1 MSDGKGAPHSLH
13 IPLDA
18 DNDLAADF
26 ERVRQAQAERNA
38 TGKTGGKGFDPS
50 SQRTNSDKVSL
61 SENFDKELYG
71 DESKDKYAG
80 YHSSIPAAD
89 DEDEDMDM
97 DGEGGGGGRTLVG
110 QYTATSAQI
119 NEWAQGGTAE
129 DDILDSR
136 EKQAQIA
143 NRETDYQKRRFKRE
157 LSPGRGEDR
166 SYREVMA
173 EREIEREEERVQRL
187 LEDKKKEAIAKG
199 DDDEMDGVEHQA
211 TLKDDSGEN
220 GANGT
225 KAVEAPKP
233 RAKKRRWDTAKT
245 VDGSEANGDAAVN
258 GEADTNGHAADG
270 EGPLKKSRWNV
281 EPEPVSAPAAP
292 TKRSKWDMVST
303 QDSAAPNGGV
313 NGAATPAPGVMTFGT
328 DVSSRNAPLSDEEL
342 NEMLPSEGY
351 KILDPPPGY
360 EPLRAPAKRLAPPQT
375 PVNTGGFMMQ
385 EPVDARQM
393 GKQLPSD
400 IPGVGDLQ
408 FFKAEDMAYFGKLV
422 DNADENEMSV
432 DELKERK
439 IMRLLLKV
447 KNGTPPMRKT
457 ALRHITDNARVFGA
471 GPLFDQILPLL
482 MEKSLEDQERHLLV
496 KVIDRVLYKLD
507 DLVRPYVHKILVV
520 IEPLLIDQDYYAR
533 VEGREII
540 SNLSKAAGLA
550 HMISTMRPDIDHQDE
565 YVRNTTARAFAVVAS
580 ALGIPTLLPFLKAV
594 CKSKKSWQARH
605 TGVKIIQQIPILMG
619 CAVLPHLKGL
629 VDCIGDNL
637 NDEQMKVRTVT
648 SLALAALAEASN
660 PFGIESFDP
669 ILHSLWTGARKQRG
683 KGLAGFL
690 KAVGY
695 IIPLMDEEY
704 SNYFTSQIMEVL
716 LREFQSPDEEMKKVV
731 LKVISQCSGTSGVT
745 SAYLKETVL
754 PDFFKS
760 FWVRRMALDKRN
772 YKQVV
777 ETTVDLGNKVGV
789 GEIVE
794 RIVNNL
800 KDESEAYRKMTV
812 ETIEKVISAMG
823 AADINE
829 RLEERLVD
837 GILHAFQEQSVEDI
851 VLLNGFGTVVNALGT
866 RCKPYLPQIVST
878 ILWRLN
884 NKSATVRQQAADL
897 VTRIAIVMKQCG
909 EDGLMGKLGTVLY
922 EYLGEEYPEVLGSIL
937 GAMRSIVTVVGISSM
952 QPPIRDLLPRLTP
965 ILRNRHEKVQENTID
980 LVGRIADRGPESV
993 NAREWMRICFEL
1005 LDMLKAH
1012 KKGIRRAAN
1021 NTFGFIAKAIG
1032 PQDVLAT
1039 LLNNLRVQERQSRVC
1054 TAVAIG
1060 IVAET
1065 CAPFTVLPAL
1075 MNEYRVPEL
1084 NVQNGVLKSL
1094 SFLFEYIGEMA
1105 KDYVYAVTPL
1115 LEDALVD
1122 RDQVHRQTAASV
1134 VKHVALGVV
1143 GLGCEDAMLHL
1154 LNLLYPNLFE
1164 TSPHVIDRVI
1174 EAIDAVRLAV
1184 GTGVVMN
1191 YVWAGLFHPARKA
1204 RKQFDSIADD
1214 VERHFDLVASHLREW
1229 IPHETPLSRPSPAPL
1244 PPPTTLQV
1252 AQRWIARNRAVSAAV
1267 LAFLVTGSV
1276 GGWVYV
1282 RSQRSRRKRRAR
1294 KSPSGARTDVVVVAG
1309 GVADP
1314 LTSAL
1319 YLDLERRGYVVYV
1332 VANTAEDERYIRSQS
1347 RADLLPLQLDL
1358 VDPGRAGQ
1366 QMRRFGELLG
1376 REHRA
1381 FEGAEAHLLRFVG
1394 LVVVPSTSSPEPAR
1408 IEEVGSEEWSDALN
1422 AKVLNTI
1429 ATAQLFLPAVVAQKA
1444 KILLLAPSVTPALKL
1459 PGHAVQSTVY
1469 GALEGF
1475 TSTLSAEMLEEGVSV
1490 SKFKL
1495 GNIDIPAV
1503 TAKQRR
1509 EAAGGQAVSRVKATP
1524 VRKLQDAVFDAL
1536 VARPGRGRG
1545 TWYVG
1550 RGSLAYEVVGNWVP
1564 QGVVGWMMGGRS
1576 RARGVEEREEE
1587 GMGSSAG
1594 SLTWEKVEQEE

>member
-1 MSDGKGAPHSLH
+1 MPSASKRSAKS
-13 IPLDA
+13 A
-18 DNDLAADF
+18 
-26 ERVRQAQAERNA
+26 
-38 TGKTGGKGFDPS
+38 S
-50 SQRTNSDKVSL
+50 SQRTDNTKASL
-61 SENFDKELYG
+61 TDNFDKELYG
-71 DESKDKYAG
+71 GDDSNDRYVT
-80 YHSSIPAAD
+80 SIAAHD
-89 DEDEDMDM
+89 DEDMDV
-97 DGEGGGGGRTLVG
+97 DGEEEEGEGRLVG
-110 QYTATSAQI
+110 QYTATSAQM
-119 NEWAQGGTAE
+119 NEWAHGGAAE
-129 DDILDSR
+129 DDILESK

-143 NRETDYQKRRFKRE
+143 SRESDYQKQRFKRT
-157 LSPGRGEDR
+157 LSPSRGEDK

-173 EREIEREEERVQRL
+173 ERDMEREEERVKRAI
-187 LEDKKKEAIAKG
+187 EEKNKETIAKG
-199 DDDEMDGVEHQA
+199 DDDEEMDGVEHQA
-211 TLKDDSGEN
+211 LLKD
-220 GANGT
+220 GANGH
-225 KAVEAPKP
+225 AEDESKP
-233 RAKKRRWDTAKT
+233 RSRKRRWDTGGE
-245 VDGSEANGDAAVN
+245 GSATNGDATHAEATN
-258 GEADTNGHAADG
+258 GEAAINGEKSSRRSRWDTAAAPEAEATNGGTEH
-270 EGPLKKSRWNV
+270 KKSRWDTTT
-281 EPEPVSAPAAP
+281 APDVVAAP
-292 TKRSKWDMVST
+292 PKKRSKWDQVTFTSGST
-303 QDSAAPNGGV
+303 PTGGV
-313 NGAATPAPGVMTFGT
+313 GPSATPAQPAMTFGT
-328 DVSSRNAPLSDEEL
+328 DISSRNAPLSDEEL
-342 NEMLPSEGY
+342 DEMLPSEGY
-351 KILDPPPGY
+351 KVLIPPPGY
-360 EPLRAPAKRLAPPQT
+360 EPLRAPARRVAASQT
-375 PVNTGGFMMQ
+375 PTNTGGFMMQ
-385 EPVDARQM
+385 EPVDPRSM

-408 FFKAEDMAYFGKLV
+408 FFKAEDMTYFGKLV
-422 DNADENEMSV
+422 DGADENELSV
-432 DELKERK
+432 EDLKQRK

-457 ALRHITDNARVFGA
+457 ALRQITDNARHFGA

-550 HMISTMRPDIDHQDE
+550 HMIATMRPDIDHVDE

-580 ALGIPTLLPFLKAV
+580 ALGIPTLLPFLRAV

-629 VDCIGDNL
+629 VECIGENL
-637 NDEQMKVRTVT
+637 NDEQTKVRTVT
-648 SLALAALAEASN
+648 SLSLAALAEASN
-660 PFGIESFDP
+660 PFGIESFDE
-669 ILHSLWTGARKQRG
+669 ILNPLWTGARKQRG

-704 SNYFTSQIMEVL
+704 SNYYTSQIMEIL

-731 LKVISQCSGTSGVT
+731 LKVVSQCAGTSGVT
-745 SAYLKETVL
+745 SQYLKETVL

-794 RIVNNL
+794 RVVNNL

-812 ETIEKVISAMG
+812 ETIEKVVSAMG

-851 VLLNGFGTVVNALGT
+851 ILLNGFGTIVNALGA

-884 NKSATVRQQAADL
+884 NKSPTVRQQAADL

-909 EDGLMGKLGTVLY
+909 EDALIVKLGTILY
-922 EYLGEEYPEVLGSIL
+922 EQLGEEYPEVLGSVL
-937 GAMRSIVTVVGISSM
+937 GAMRSIVTVVGISQM
-952 QPPIRDLLPRLTP
+952 QPPIRDVLPRLTP

-1084 NVQNGVLKSL
+1084 NVQNGVLKAL
-1094 SFLFEYIGEMA
+1094 SFLFEYIGEMG

-1115 LEDALVD
+1115 LEDALID
-1122 RDQVHRQTAASV
+1122 RDQVHRQTAAAV

-1143 GLGCEDAMLHL
+1143 GLGCEDAMVHL

-1174 EAIDAVRLAV
+1174 EAIDAIRLAV
-1184 GTGVVMN
+1184 GTGTVMN
-1191 YVWAGLFHPARKA
+1191 YVWAGLFHPARKV
-1204 RKQFDSIADD
+1204 R
-1214 VERHFDLVASHLREW
+1214 
-1229 IPHETPLSRPSPAPL
+1229 TPYWR
-1244 PPPTTLQV
+1244 
-1252 AQRWIARNRAVSAAV
+1252 
-1267 LAFLVTGSV
+1267 
-1276 GGWVYV
+1276 
-1282 RSQRSRRKRRAR
+1282 
-1294 KSPSGARTDVVVVAG
+1294 
-1309 GVADP
+1309 
-1314 LTSAL
+1314 L
-1319 YLDLERRGYVVYV
+1319 Y
-1332 VANTAEDERYIRSQS
+1332 N
-1347 RADLLPLQLDL
+1347 
-1358 VDPGRAGQ
+1358 
-1366 QMRRFGELLG
+1366 
-1376 REHRA
+1376 
-1381 FEGAEAHLLRFVG
+1381 EAY
-1394 LVVVPSTSSPEPAR
+1394 
-1408 IEEVGSEEWSDALN
+1408 
-1422 AKVLNTI
+1422 
-1429 ATAQLFLPAVVAQKA
+1429 
-1444 KILLLAPSVTPALKL
+1444 
-1459 PGHAVQSTVY
+1459 VQSADAMVPY
-1469 GALEGF
+1469 YPPLEDD
-1475 TSTLSAEMLEEGVSV
+1475 
-1490 SKFKL
+1490 KL
-1495 GNIDIPAV
+1495 
-1503 TAKQRR
+1503 RR
-1509 EAAGGQAVSRVKATP
+1509 DELMIVI
-1524 VRKLQDAVFDAL
+1524 
-1536 VARPGRGRG
+1536 
-1545 TWYVG
+1545 
-1550 RGSLAYEVVGNWVP
+1550 
-1564 QGVVGWMMGGRS
+1564 
-1576 RARGVEEREEE
+1576 
-1587 GMGSSAG
+1587 
-1594 SLTWEKVEQEE
+1594 

>member
-1 MSDGKGAPHSLH
+1 MPSPWRTTKAIDTDKTST
-13 IPLDA
+13 
-18 DNDLAADF
+18 ADF

-38 TGKTGGKGFDPS
+38 TGKKGGSGLDTS
-50 SQRTNSDKVSL
+50 SQRTNSNKASL
-61 SENFDKELYG
+61 TENFDKDLYG
-71 DESKDKYAG
+71 DNSRDKYAG
-80 YHSSIPAAD
+80 YNTSIAVD
-89 DEDEDMDM
+89 DDQEDMDV
-97 DGEGGGGGRTLVG
+97 DGMGDGRLVG
-110 QYTATSAQI
+110 QYTATAAQI
-119 NEWAQGGTAE
+119 GEWAHGGTE
-129 DDILDSR
+129 EEDILNST
-136 EKQAQIA
+136 EKKAQIA
-143 NRETDYQKRRFKRE
+143 SRETDYQKRRFQRNLSPERGEERSYKDVMAQRE
-157 LSPGRGEDR
+157 L
-166 SYREVMA
+166 
-173 EREIEREEERVQRL
+173 EREEERVRRL
-187 LEDKKKEAIAKG
+187 IEDKNKETIANG
-199 DDDEMDGVEHQA
+199 EDDDMEDSQHQT
-211 TLKDDSGEN
+211 TLKDGSAEA
-220 GANGT
+220 GANGET
-225 KAVEAPKP
+225 NGHTEEPKP
-233 RAKKRRWDTAKT
+233 RARKRRWDAP
-245 VDGSEANGDAAVN
+245 SS
-258 GEADTNGHAADG
+258 EADTNGTNGAPTTNGHTTNG
-270 EGPLKKSRWNV
+270 EVVAKKSRWDAT
-281 EPEPVSAPAAP
+281 PAPGGEAAIAR
-292 TKRSKWDMVST
+292 KRSKWDEAP
-303 QDSAAPNGGV
+303 SAAG
-313 NGAATPAPGVMTFGT
+313 ATPAGGAVGMQTPVQTAVTFGT
-328 DVSSRNAPLSDEEL
+328 DISSRNAPLSDEEL

-360 EPLRAPAKRLAPPQT
+360 EPLRAPSRRLVSAQT

-385 EPVDARQM
+385 EPVDPRSM
-393 GKQLPSD
+393 GKELPSD

-408 FFKAEDMAYFGKLV
+408 FFKAEDMTYFGKLV
-422 DNADENEMSV
+422 DGADENELSV
-432 DELKERK
+432 DELKQRK

-457 ALRHITDNARVFGA
+457 ALRQLTDNARHFGA

-482 MEKSLEDQERHLLV
+482 MEKTLEDQERHLLV

-550 HMISTMRPDIDHQDE
+550 HMISTMRPDIDHVDE

-605 TGVKIIQQIPILMG
+605 TGVKIVQQIPILMG

-629 VDCIGDNL
+629 IECIGENL
-637 NDEQMKVRTVT
+637 NDEQAKVRTVT
-648 SLALAALAEASN
+648 SLALAALAEASS
-660 PFGIESFDP
+660 PFGIESFDT
-669 ILHSLWTGARKQRG
+669 ILNPLWTGARKQRG

-695 IIPLMDEEY
+695 VVPLMDEEY
-704 SNYFTSQIMEVL
+704 ANYYTGQIMEIL

-731 LKVISQCSGTSGVT
+731 LKVISQCAGTSGVT
-745 SAYLKETVL
+745 AAYLKETVL
-754 PDFFKS
+754 TDFFKS

-789 GEIVE
+789 GEIVD

-823 AADINE
+823 AADIND

-837 GILHAFQEQSVEDI
+837 GILHAFQEQSVEDV

-909 EDGLMGKLGTVLY
+909 EDGLMGKLSTVLY

-1115 LEDALVD
+1115 LEDALID

-1134 VKHVALGVV
+1134 VKHIALGVV

-1184 GTGVVMN
+1184 GTGAVMN
-1191 YVWAGLFHPARKA
+1191 YVWAGLFHPARKV
-1204 RKQFDSIADD
+1204 R
-1214 VERHFDLVASHLREW
+1214 
-1229 IPHETPLSRPSPAPL
+1229 TPYWR
-1244 PPPTTLQV
+1244 
-1252 AQRWIARNRAVSAAV
+1252 
-1267 LAFLVTGSV
+1267 
-1276 GGWVYV
+1276 
-1282 RSQRSRRKRRAR
+1282 
-1294 KSPSGARTDVVVVAG
+1294 
-1309 GVADP
+1309 
-1314 LTSAL
+1314 L
-1319 YLDLERRGYVVYV
+1319 Y
-1332 VANTAEDERYIRSQS
+1332 N
-1347 RADLLPLQLDL
+1347 
-1358 VDPGRAGQ
+1358 
-1366 QMRRFGELLG
+1366 
-1376 REHRA
+1376 
-1381 FEGAEAHLLRFVG
+1381 
-1394 LVVVPSTSSPEPAR
+1394 
-1408 IEEVGSEEWSDALN
+1408 DAY
-1422 AKVLNTI
+1422 
-1429 ATAQLFLPAVVAQKA
+1429 
-1444 KILLLAPSVTPALKL
+1444 
-1459 PGHAVQSTVY
+1459 VQSADAMVPY
-1469 GALEGF
+1469 YPP
-1475 TSTLSAEMLEEGVSV
+1475 LEEE
-1490 SKFKL
+1490 KL
-1495 GNIDIPAV
+1495 
-1503 TAKQRR
+1503 RR
-1509 EAAGGQAVSRVKATP
+1509 HE
-1524 VRKLQDAVFDAL
+1524 LM
-1536 VARPGRGRG
+1536 
-1545 TWYVG
+1545 
-1550 RGSLAYEVVGNWVP
+1550 VV
-1564 QGVVGWMMGGRS
+1564 
-1576 RARGVEEREEE
+1576 
-1587 GMGSSAG
+1587 
-1594 SLTWEKVEQEE
+1594 L